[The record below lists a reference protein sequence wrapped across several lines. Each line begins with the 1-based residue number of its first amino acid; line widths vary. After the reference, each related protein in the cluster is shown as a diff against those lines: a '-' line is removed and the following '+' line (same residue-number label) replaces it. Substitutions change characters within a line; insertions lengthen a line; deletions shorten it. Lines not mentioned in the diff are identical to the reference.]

1 MSALR
6 MTSITIDKPLL
17 IAIVGR
23 PNVGKSTLFNRLTGK
38 WRSIVEDRPGIT
50 RDRIYGDFT
59 IYGHAFRIMDTG
71 GLNLEAKTAVEKKMS
86 AQAEKGIAEADLIL
100 FVMDGRAGSTPLDAT
115 WVAKLRKIHKPKIF
129 VVNKIDE
136 GKQDALVPE
145 FERLGIR
152 PIVPISAE
160 KQRNFS
166 GLSQAILDALKLD
179 KDGGRPVPKDPEPE
193 IEPFEPDV
201 AVDDAEAA
209 AAVRA
214 ARRMKLNELL
224 NVAIIGRPNVGK
236 STLLNALIDEERC
249 IVDDAPGTTRD
260 PIHTYLEHA
269 GQKYC
274 LIDTAGIRKRAK
286 TVERVEKFSVVNAL
300 SVVDQA
306 HVVLLVMD
314 GVIGPAEQD
323 AHVAGYAFEK
333 QRAIIVVVNKW
344 DEGSKT
350 FTREQFK
357 EKLELKMNYLS
368 NCPLIFIS
376 AKTRKNLHRVFEA
389 VASVRAQ
396 FDVEVKTGELNR
408 TFKYITEHH
417 PLPTYRGRDIKMFYA
432 TQISQ
437 RPPGFMIFCSEPDHV
452 HFTYKRYLVNALRES
467 FGLKDVPVRLIF
479 RKR

>member
-1 MSALR
+1 
-6 MTSITIDKPLL
+6 MTLSQSKPLL

-50 RDRIYGDFT
+50 RDRLYGDFT
-59 IYGHAFRIMDTG
+59 IYGHAFRVMDTG
-71 GLNLEAKTAVEKKMS
+71 GLNLEAKTPVEKKMS
-86 AQAEKGIAEADLIL
+86 AQAEKGIAEADVIL
-100 FVMDGRAGSTPLDAT
+100 FVMDGRVGPMPLDAD
-115 WVAKLRKIHKPKIF
+115 WVRKLRKIRKPKLFI
-129 VVNKIDE
+129 VNKIDE
-136 GKQDALVPE
+136 GRQDALVPE

-152 PIVPISAE
+152 PIVAISAE

-179 KDGGRPVPKDPEPE
+179 KDATPRFPVPSEPAPEPTPEE
-193 IEPFEPDV
+193 ILANAEDPD
-201 AVDDAEAA
+201 EAA
-209 AAVRA
+209 ERIRA
-214 ARRMKLNELL
+214 ARRKKQNELL
-224 NVAIIGRPNVGK
+224 NIAIIGRPNVGK
-236 STLLNALIDEERC
+236 STLLNALLDEERS

-260 PIHTYLEHA
+260 PIHTYIEHD
-269 GQKYC
+269 GLKYC

-300 SVVDQA
+300 SIVDQA

-314 GVIGPAEQD
+314 GAIGPAEQD

-333 QRAIIVVVNKW
+333 QRAIVVVVNKW
-344 DEGSKT
+344 DEGNKI

-357 EKLELKMNYLS
+357 EKLELKMNYLA

-376 AKTRKNLHRVFEA
+376 AKTRKNLNRVFEA
-389 VASVRAQ
+389 VSSVRAQ
-396 FDVEVKTGELNR
+396 FDIDIKTGELNR
-408 TFKYITEHH
+408 TFKHIVDHH

-432 TQISQ
+432 TQIST
-437 RPPGFMIFCSEPDHV
+437 RPPGFMIFCTEPEHV
-452 HFTYKRYLVNALRES
+452 HFTYKRYLINALRES
-467 FGLKDVPVRLIF
+467 FGLTEVPIRLIF